1 MSRFRKIHMK
11 MHGDER
17 YQRLTPCQPCGQA
30 LWWHLIAGKQTGVIP
45 GLFSIGEQAFAEQL
59 RWPVESFREAFREVF
74 REGMVEADWKAHFVF
89 VFNALRYNPPSSPNV
104 VVSWRDSWDE
114 LPECLLKVKSWN
126 HFNIFLE
133 GFGKG
138 FGEAF
143 KEVCRKPLAKALAN
157 QEQEQEQE
165 QEKEK
170 EKEPAAPEVIA
181 DPCGRG
187 DILQI
192 NVAMVGD
199 ARGRG
204 KRGNKMLTP
213 PEFVRFW
220 SAYPRKVAKAAAERC
235 WRGINP
241 DSALVAQIM
250 SALEA
255 HKKTPQWVDPVYVPH
270 PATWLNQKRW
280 EDELRPGGPR
290 SLTDFDIAHGTYYPD
305 GGPDGTG
312 FVKETHHCS
321 RETCTRCIEEKANG
335 IVKPVQDLRG
345 QYDY

>member
-1 MSRFRKIHMK
+1 MPRPTLFTHPKFHRLAFTLGVPEPHALGYLEFLWAVAYASGDPII
-11 MHGDER
+11 GDEVDVEIMAKWPGGKGKLVAALLSCRFIDRLDDGR
-17 YQRLTPCQPCGQA
+17 YGIHDIYDHAPDYVRKRQARESDRRTADKGGQRPVTDRSMSTADHSAVVNGRPPTPTPTPTLTPAQ
-30 LWWHLIAGKQTGVIP
+30 
-45 GLFSIGEQAFAEQL
+45 
-59 RWPVESFREAFREVF
+59 
-74 REGMVEADWKAHFVF
+74 
-89 VFNALRYNPPSSPNV
+89 
-104 VVSWRDSWDE
+104 
-114 LPECLLKVKSWN
+114 
-126 HFNIFLE
+126 
-133 GFGKG
+133 
-138 FGEAF
+138 
-143 KEVCRKPLAKALAN
+143 
-157 QEQEQEQE
+157 
-165 QEKEK
+165 
-170 EKEPAAPEVIA
+170 PAAPEV
-181 DPCGRG
+181 
-187 DILQI
+187 I

-290 SLTDFDIAHGTYYPD
+290 SLTDFDIAHGTYYPE

-312 FVKETHHCS
+312 LVKETHHCS